1 MSREYPAEFKA
12 RAVRLVKDRL
22 ASDERLSHRA
32 AMFEVGSWLGVS
44 NETVRRWFND
54 PEVNEE
60 VESESLA

>member
-1 MSREYPAEFKA
+1 MPREYPAEFEA

-32 AMFEVGSWLGVS
+32 AMREVGSRFGVS

-54 PEVNEE
+54 PEVN
-60 VESESLA
+60 